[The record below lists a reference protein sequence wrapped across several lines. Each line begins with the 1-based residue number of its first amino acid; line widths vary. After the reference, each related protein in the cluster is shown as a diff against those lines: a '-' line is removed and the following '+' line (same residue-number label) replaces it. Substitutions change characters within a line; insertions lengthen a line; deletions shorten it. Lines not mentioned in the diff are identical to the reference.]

1 MKKVKLLL
9 VTLIII
15 FCLPSQVLAGD
26 FDGSKPL
33 LCAIIEIYD
42 CGAEGECEKATPEEV
57 DAPRFFKIDF
67 EQKRISGTLETGQK
81 RTTQIIGMERV
92 DGKLILQGVDQGTGW
107 SAVIR
112 EANGKVT
119 LSGTGDQVVFAVFG
133 ACIAQ

>member
-1 MKKVKLLL
+1 MDKLKFLVPILL
-9 VTLIII
+9 CVL
-15 FCLPSQVLAGD
+15 FFPVQALAGD

-42 CGAEGECEKATPEEV
+42 CGAEGECEKATPGEV

-67 EQKRISGTLETGQK
+67 KQKKISGTLETGQH
-81 RTTQIIGMERV
+81 RTTQIMEMERV

-107 SAVIR
+107 SAVIT
-112 EANGKVT
+112 EANGRVA

-133 ACIAQ
+133 ACMAQ

>member
-1 MKKVKLLL
+1 MDKVKSLVPILLCVL
-9 VTLIII
+9 FFPV
-15 FCLPSQVLAGD
+15 QVLAGD

-42 CGAEGECEKATPEEV
+42 CGAEGECEKATPGEV

-67 EQKRISGTLETGQK
+67 KQKKISGTLETGHH
-81 RTTQIIGMERV
+81 RTTQIMEMERV

-107 SAVIR
+107 SAVIT
-112 EANGKVT
+112 EANGRVA

-133 ACIAQ
+133 ACMAQ